1 MEQGNP
7 TVLIADDEAAL
18 VELFST
24 YFENDVIVET
34 ALNGDEAIER
44 LDDTVDVVL
53 LDRRMPRMSGDEV
66 AEYIRENGLR
76 LQDHLCKCR
85 RAGRFGLPGL

>member
-66 AEYIRENGLR
+66 AEYIRENGL
-76 LQDHLCKCR
+76 DCKITFVS
-85 RAGRFGLPGL
+85 AVAPAD